1 MSKQKMM
8 TLSALAALCVLAS
21 VTMHAK
27 GEGLQ
32 GRDGQEDRDGQKA
45 KQGQEGMV
53 VVRDA
58 QTGKMRAPTPEE
70 LRALRAKTPPSSAA
84 LTGTAQAPRQLSR
97 RDGARGVR
105 LGEQSLVYD
114 VVTRGEDGKLS
125 GLCVQGEAAAR
136 EATDHPASAFHK
148 EHNHEAR

>member
-21 VTMHAK
+21 LTMHAK

-32 GRDGQEDRDGQKA
+32 GLNGQEDRKA
-45 KQGQEGMV
+45 QDRKEGMV
-53 VVRDA
+53 VVRDP

-70 LRALRAKTPPSSAA
+70 LRALRANAPPSSAA
-84 LTGTAQAPRQLSR
+84 LAATPEAPRELS

-105 LGEQSLVYD
+105 LGEKSLVYD

-125 GLCVQGEAAAR
+125 SQCVQGEAAAR
-136 EATDHPASAFHK
+136 EAMDHPAAASHK
-148 EHNHEAR
+148 EHKHETR

>member
-8 TLSALAALCVLAS
+8 TLTMLAAMVVLAS

-27 GEGLQ
+27 A
-32 GRDGQEDRDGQKA
+32 QEKA
-45 KQGQEGMV
+45 GAGEGMV
-53 VVRDA
+53 VVKDP

-70 LRALRAKTPPSSAA
+70 LRALRAKTPPSAAA
-84 LTGTAQAPRQLSR
+84 LAGAAQQPKSLTR

-105 LGEQSLVYD
+105 LGEKTLVYD

-125 GLCVQGEAAAR
+125 EQCVHGEDAAR
-136 EATDHPASAFHK
+136 NALQHPANAEHK
-148 EHNHEAR
+148 EHRHEAR